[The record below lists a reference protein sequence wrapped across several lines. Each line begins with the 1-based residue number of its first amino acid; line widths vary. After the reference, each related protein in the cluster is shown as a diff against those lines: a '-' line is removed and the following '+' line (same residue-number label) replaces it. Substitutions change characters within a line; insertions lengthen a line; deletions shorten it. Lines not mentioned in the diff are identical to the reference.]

1 MHIQFMTKGGATIT
15 LPIGLIGI
23 RFGEVRHNDE
33 KVMKFFVDC
42 LDGGDTVYEV
52 TEDEYHEIERLLG
65 FGDNE
70 IVMTPKRT
78 T

>member
-1 MHIQFMTKGGATIT
+1 MHIQFTTKCGATIT

-23 RFGEVRHNDE
+23 RYGEARHTDAT
-33 KVMKFFVDC
+33 VVKFFVDC
-42 LDGGDTVYEV
+42 LDGSNTVYEV

-65 FGDNE
+65 FGDNV